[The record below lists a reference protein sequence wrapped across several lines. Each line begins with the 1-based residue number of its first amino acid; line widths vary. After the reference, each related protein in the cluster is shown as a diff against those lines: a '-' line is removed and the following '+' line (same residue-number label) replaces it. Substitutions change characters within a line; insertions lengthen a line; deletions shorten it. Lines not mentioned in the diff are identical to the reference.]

1 MKEEKMDGFVELQ
14 NARQVKE
21 TEKAVLL
28 DLEGKPSWFPKKA
41 IRSQNGKYFV
51 AIWFNKKNSGA
62 TPTPTK
68 TELVN
73 KFEKKRL
80 IQLNL
85 PLGNNLDC
93 LIQAGE
99 HTIKCYAEYR
109 KGSVNSG
116 IVLSEAFNELSHWLE
131 ENKKEKV
138 VKN

>member
-1 MKEEKMDGFVELQ
+1 MEGFVELK

-51 AIWFNKKNSGA
+51 AIWFNQKSSGA
-62 TPTPTK
+62 TSTPTK

-73 KFEKKRL
+73 KYEKKRF
-80 IQLNL
+80 IQLDL

-116 IVLSEAFNELSHWLE
+116 TVLSEAFNELSHWIE
-131 ENKKEKV
+131 ENKNEKKAKV
-138 VKN
+138 V

>member
-1 MKEEKMDGFVELQ
+1 MDGFVELQ

-41 IRSQNGKYFV
+41 IRRQNGKYFV

-62 TPTPTK
+62 TPPPK

-85 PLGNNLDC
+85 PLGNNFDC

-99 HTIKCYAEYR
+99 YAIKCYAEYR

-116 IVLSEAFNELSHWLE
+116 TVLSEAFNELSHWIE
-131 ENKKEKV
+131 ENKKEKAKV
-138 VKN
+138 I